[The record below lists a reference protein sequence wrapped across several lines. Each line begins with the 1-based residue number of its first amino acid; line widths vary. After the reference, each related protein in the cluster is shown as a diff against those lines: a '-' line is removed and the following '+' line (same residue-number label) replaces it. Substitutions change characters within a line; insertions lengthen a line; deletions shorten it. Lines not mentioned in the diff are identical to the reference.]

1 MRKARL
7 LQTTIF
13 LKSLSTLSAHKDLR
27 KEKGAG
33 DSGATYKRRD
43 RPSKQDNFNRSIA
56 RAGNQE
62 HSQVSQM
69 DAEDVEENGGAEELV
84 DSIVHDLEQ
93 ENVENVVDQV
103 AIEREEQGADTQ
115 RTQEDDQ
122 SEEVVVEKH
131 DQVTKGQRDDEV
143 IEGQHDEEEGQ
154 HDDEVTAGQDDEE
167 EGQHDD
173 EVTEGQHDDEVTEGQ
188 QDDEVTEGQNISNLA
203 GGRRNK
209 LEVFGKILE
218 ISTPQAFLER
228 IRVTFSGPPPRIP
241 LCRLLSSEAIRK
253 VIPST
258 ERSLTRSFIKMG
270 GYLESK
276 GAFTVSIID
285 LEGEETPITQERIDS
300 WDDCWKTINE
310 RFERSLDLETE
321 WGPYLKGKM
330 VHDLDGNNRLHAW
343 MECIRQGF
351 ENDLSRHCS
360 VVYHFLQFAKTDVGE
375 LMFSLAR
382 LNKLFQLRRLGEAD
396 KTTLLDGLSIKDR
409 AWVEKEM
416 QDEMEQKIEELAKG
430 MDETGR
436 AKVIKKMEIPCR
448 GKTSKYARIADP
460 ANGEKFWCA
469 TLSLPWHEPSAH
481 IATEEKLNMIGN
493 ACITDVDKAHILK
506 LLDSSQVSIRSLEC
520 LPNDKAKVRDWLHM
534 YCFWLQVN
542 QYGLGLLLDIQNA
555 YRVRLPLEHRFSNF
569 VMLCRRKYFNRAF
582 RVVEGGIKSTNAMNE
597 QPGLHN
603 ATRRAVYRWLLK
615 EIAQHMLDEMPP
627 LASVWTYADN
637 PTFMY
642 SDVKLGRSLSTIEK
656 AKCPWW
662 LDMVKNHVPDEELE
676 LFQQHKVALQLTTTT
691 NSVLEEETT
700 ATSQVVAST
709 ASASFRKT
717 LPINLGR
724 EVVHRA
730 LQANKAIEDGKM
742 QGQHQSASSSGELRE
757 NDDIINETLEPTGT
771 IYVFNISVEE
781 LVHIIEYPQ
790 QAEQMGL
797 EVLEAFNV
805 VCSQGTVKGTQLDL
819 CIDLI
824 FADFPSNVAVKG
836 CFCNKVPFWNK
847 IVDNLYDTTFQL
859 ADSCLSDRGFFVCLY
874 TMEEGVKVEQAG
886 KQKGFKIYHRQ
897 VVRCTPPIGKR
908 LGPIVTQVNC
918 LILSAFVRCS
928 TTCVYRIHH
937 DQLPELK
944 LGGDLQ
950 FGQDFIFDIV
960 PEADLVK
967 RKGKPWRGGYQRGQK
982 LVKYIIALFSRP
994 QDVVLD
1000 IFAGTGT
1007 LGLAAGFMDRHVI
1020 MLERDERI
1028 YDRLLKPFG
1037 VKMD

>member
-7 LQTTIF
+7 LQTSPLAKYF
-13 LKSLSTLSAHKDLR
+13 HPLSPKKTA
-27 KEKGAG
+27 KGAG
-33 DSGATYKRRD
+33 DSGATYKRRG

-62 HSQVSQM
+62 HSQVSQK

-93 ENVENVVDQV
+93 ENVEK
-103 AIEREEQGADTQ
+103 
-115 RTQEDDQ
+115 

-143 IEGQHDEEEGQ
+143 TEGQHDEEEGQ

-167 EGQHDD
+167 EGK
-173 EVTEGQHDDEVTEGQ
+173 HDDEVTEGQ

-209 LEVFGKILE
+209 LEVF
-218 ISTPQAFLER
+218 
-228 IRVTFSGPPPRIP
+228 
-241 LCRLLSSEAIRK
+241 
-253 VIPST
+253 
-258 ERSLTRSFIKMG
+258 
-270 GYLESK
+270 
-276 GAFTVSIID
+276 
-285 LEGEETPITQERIDS
+285 
-300 WDDCWKTINE
+300 
-310 RFERSLDLETE
+310 ETE

-330 VHDLDGNNRLHAW
+330 VHVLDGNNRLHAW

-360 VVYHFLQFAKTDVGE
+360 VVCHFLQFAKTDVGE

-396 KTTLLDGLSIKDR
+396 KTTLLDGLSIEDR

-416 QDEMEQKIEELAKG
+416 QVVSSRGKRSWFTLPVQIMTWLLFKDEMEQKIEELAKG
-430 MDETGR
+430 VAETGR
-436 AKVIKKMEIPCR
+436 AKVIKKMEITYR

-493 ACITDVDKAHILK
+493 ACITDADKAHIVK

-555 YRVRLPLEHRFSNF
+555 DRVRLPLEHRFSNF

-603 ATRRAVYRWLLK
+603 ATRRVVYRWLLK

-676 LFQQHKVALQLTTTT
+676 LFQQHKAALQLTTTM

-700 ATSQVVAST
+700 TTSQVVAST

-742 QGQHQSASSSGELRE
+742 QGQHQSTSRSGGLRE
-757 NDDIINETLEPTGT
+757 NDDTINETLEPTCT

-824 FADFPSNVAVKG
+824 FADFPSNVAVEG

-918 LILSAFVRCS
+918 LILSAF
-928 TTCVYRIHH
+928 
-937 DQLPELK
+937 
-944 LGGDLQ
+944 DL
-950 FGQDFIFDIV
+950 IFDIV

-967 RKGKPWRGGYQRGQK
+967 RKGKPCRGGCQR
-982 LVKYIIALFSRP
+982 
-994 QDVVLD
+994 
-1000 IFAGTGT
+1000 
-1007 LGLAAGFMDRHVI
+1007 AGFMDRHVI
-1020 MLERDERI
+1020 MFERDERI
-1028 YDRLLKPFG
+1028 YDRLLKPYG

>member
-1 MRKARL
+1 
-7 LQTTIF
+7 
-13 LKSLSTLSAHKDLR
+13 
-27 KEKGAG
+27 
-33 DSGATYKRRD
+33 
-43 RPSKQDNFNRSIA
+43 
-56 RAGNQE
+56 
-62 HSQVSQM
+62 
-69 DAEDVEENGGAEELV
+69 
-84 DSIVHDLEQ
+84 
-93 ENVENVVDQV
+93 
-103 AIEREEQGADTQ
+103 
-115 RTQEDDQ
+115 
-122 SEEVVVEKH
+122 
-131 DQVTKGQRDDEV
+131 
-143 IEGQHDEEEGQ
+143 
-154 HDDEVTAGQDDEE
+154 
-167 EGQHDD
+167 
-173 EVTEGQHDDEVTEGQ
+173 
-188 QDDEVTEGQNISNLA
+188 
-203 GGRRNK
+203 
-209 LEVFGKILE
+209 
-218 ISTPQAFLER
+218 
-228 IRVTFSGPPPRIP
+228 
-241 LCRLLSSEAIRK
+241 
-253 VIPST
+253 
-258 ERSLTRSFIKMG
+258 
-270 GYLESK
+270 
-276 GAFTVSIID
+276 
-285 LEGEETPITQERIDS
+285 
-300 WDDCWKTINE
+300 
-310 RFERSLDLETE
+310 
-321 WGPYLKGKM
+321 
-330 VHDLDGNNRLHAW
+330 
-343 MECIRQGF
+343 
-351 ENDLSRHCS
+351 
-360 VVYHFLQFAKTDVGE
+360 
-375 LMFSLAR
+375 
-382 LNKLFQLRRLGEAD
+382 
-396 KTTLLDGLSIKDR
+396 
-409 AWVEKEM
+409 
-416 QDEMEQKIEELAKG
+416 
-430 MDETGR
+430 
-436 AKVIKKMEIPCR
+436 
-448 GKTSKYARIADP
+448 
-460 ANGEKFWCA
+460 
-469 TLSLPWHEPSAH
+469 
-481 IATEEKLNMIGN
+481 
-493 ACITDVDKAHILK
+493 
-506 LLDSSQVSIRSLEC
+506 
-520 LPNDKAKVRDWLHM
+520 
-534 YCFWLQVN
+534 
-542 QYGLGLLLDIQNA
+542 
-555 YRVRLPLEHRFSNF
+555 
-569 VMLCRRKYFNRAF
+569 
-582 RVVEGGIKSTNAMNE
+582 
-597 QPGLHN
+597 
-603 ATRRAVYRWLLK
+603 
-615 EIAQHMLDEMPP
+615 MLDEMPP

-662 LDMVKNHVPDEELE
+662 LDMVKNHVLDEELE
-676 LFQQHKVALQLTTTT
+676 LFQQHKAALQLTTTT

-717 LPINLGR
+717 LAINLGR

-742 QGQHQSASSSGELRE
+742 QGQHQSASSSGGIRE

-805 VCSQGTVKGTQLDL
+805 VCSQGTMKGTQLDL

-824 FADFPSNVAVKG
+824 FADFPSNVAVEG

-859 ADSCLSDRGFFVCLY
+859 VDSCLSDRGFFVCLY

-928 TTCVYRIHH
+928 ITCVYRIHH

-950 FGQDFIFDIV
+950 FGQDLIFDIV

-967 RKGKPWRGGYQRGQK
+967 RKGKPWRGGCQRGQK

-1020 MLERDERI
+1020 MFERDERI

>member
-1 MRKARL
+1 MTWL
-7 LQTTIF
+7 LF
-13 LKSLSTLSAHKDLR
+13 K
-27 KEKGAG
+27 
-33 DSGATYKRRD
+33 
-43 RPSKQDNFNRSIA
+43 
-56 RAGNQE
+56 
-62 HSQVSQM
+62 
-69 DAEDVEENGGAEELV
+69 
-84 DSIVHDLEQ
+84 
-93 ENVENVVDQV
+93 
-103 AIEREEQGADTQ
+103 
-115 RTQEDDQ
+115 
-122 SEEVVVEKH
+122 
-131 DQVTKGQRDDEV
+131 
-143 IEGQHDEEEGQ
+143 
-154 HDDEVTAGQDDEE
+154 
-167 EGQHDD
+167 
-173 EVTEGQHDDEVTEGQ
+173 
-188 QDDEVTEGQNISNLA
+188 
-203 GGRRNK
+203 
-209 LEVFGKILE
+209 
-218 ISTPQAFLER
+218 
-228 IRVTFSGPPPRIP
+228 
-241 LCRLLSSEAIRK
+241 
-253 VIPST
+253 
-258 ERSLTRSFIKMG
+258 
-270 GYLESK
+270 
-276 GAFTVSIID
+276 
-285 LEGEETPITQERIDS
+285 
-300 WDDCWKTINE
+300 
-310 RFERSLDLETE
+310 
-321 WGPYLKGKM
+321 
-330 VHDLDGNNRLHAW
+330 
-343 MECIRQGF
+343 
-351 ENDLSRHCS
+351 
-360 VVYHFLQFAKTDVGE
+360 
-375 LMFSLAR
+375 
-382 LNKLFQLRRLGEAD
+382 
-396 KTTLLDGLSIKDR
+396 
-409 AWVEKEM
+409 
-416 QDEMEQKIEELAKG
+416 DEMEQKIEELAKG

-436 AKVIKKMEIPCR
+436 AKVIKKMEITYR

-481 IATEEKLNMIGN
+481 IAIEEKLNMIGN
-493 ACITDVDKAHILK
+493 ACITDVDKAHIVK
-506 LLDSSQVSIRSLEC
+506 LLDSSQVSIRSLEF

-534 YCFWLQVN
+534 YCLWLQVN
-542 QYGLGLLLDIQNA
+542 QYGLGLLLDIQNTD
-555 YRVRLPLEHRFSNF
+555 RVRLPLEHRFNNF

-582 RVVEGGIKSTNAMNE
+582 CVVEGGIKSTNAMNE

-603 ATRRAVYRWLLK
+603 ATRRVVYRWLLK

-676 LFQQHKVALQLTTTT
+676 LFQQHKAALQLTTTT

-742 QGQHQSASSSGELRE
+742 QGQHQSASSSGGLRE
-757 NDDIINETLEPTGT
+757 NDDIINETLESTGT

-824 FADFPSNVAVKG
+824 FADFPSNVAVEG

-859 ADSCLSDRGFFVCLY
+859 ADSCLSCEMH
-874 TMEEGVKVEQAG
+874 T
-886 KQKGFKIYHRQ
+886 
-897 VVRCTPPIGKR
+897 PIGKR

-937 DQLPELK
+937 NQLPELK

-950 FGQDFIFDIV
+950 FGQDLIFDIV

-967 RKGKPWRGGYQRGQK
+967 RKGKPWRGGCQRGQK

-1007 LGLAAGFMDRHVI
+1007 LGLVAGFMDRHVI
-1020 MLERDERI
+1020 MFERDECI

>member
-1 MRKARL
+1 MHFTRLNCENGKCEADIMSMVTMPKRRKIV
-7 LQTTIF
+7 Q
-13 LKSLSTLSAHKDLR
+13 
-27 KEKGAG
+27 GAG
-33 DSGATYKRRD
+33 DSGETYKRRG

-62 HSQVSQM
+62 HSQVSQK

-93 ENVENVVDQV
+93 ENVEKVVDQV

-143 IEGQHDEEEGQ
+143 TEGQHDEEEGQ
-154 HDDEVTAGQDDEE
+154 HDNEVTMGQDDEE
-167 EGQHDD
+167 
-173 EVTEGQHDDEVTEGQ
+173 EGQHDDEVTEGQ
-188 QDDEVTEGQNISNLA
+188 QDDEVTEGHNISNLA

-253 VIPST
+253 VSPST

-330 VHDLDGNNRLHAW
+330 VHVLDGNNRLHAW

-360 VVYHFLQFAKTDVGE
+360 VVCHFLQFAKTDVGE
-375 LMFSLAR
+375 LMSSLAR

-396 KTTLLDGLSIKDR
+396 KTTLLDGLSIEDR
-409 AWVEKEM
+409 AWMEKEM
-416 QDEMEQKIEELAKG
+416 QVVSSRGKRSWFTLPVQIMTWLLFKDEMEQKIEELAKG
-430 MDETGR
+430 MDETSR
-436 AKVIKKMEIPCR
+436 AKVIKKMEITYR

-469 TLSLPWHEPSAH
+469 TLSLPWHEPSVH

-493 ACITDVDKAHILK
+493 ACIIDVDKAHIVK

-520 LPNDKAKVRDWLHM
+520 LPNDKAKV
-534 YCFWLQVN
+534 
-542 QYGLGLLLDIQNA
+542 
-555 YRVRLPLEHRFSNF
+555 SNF
-569 VMLCRRKYFNRAF
+569 VMLGRRKYFNRAF
-582 RVVEGGIKSTNAMNE
+582 RVLEGGIKSTNAMNE
-597 QPGLHN
+597 QPRLHN
-603 ATRRAVYRWLLK
+603 ATRRVVYRWLLK
-615 EIAQHMLDEMPP
+615 EIAQHILDEIPP
-627 LASVWTYADN
+627 LASVWTYGDN

-676 LFQQHKVALQLTTTT
+676 LFQQHKAALQLTTTT

-742 QGQHQSASSSGELRE
+742 QGQHQSASSSGGLRE

-805 VCSQGTVKGTQLDL
+805 VCSQGIVKGTQLDL

-824 FADFPSNVAVKG
+824 FADFPSNVAVEG

-874 TMEEGVKVEQAG
+874 TMEEGVKVEQAS

-937 DQLPELK
+937 DQLPKLK

-950 FGQDFIFDIV
+950 FGQDLIFDIV

-967 RKGKPWRGGYQRGQK
+967 RKGKPWRGGCQRGQK

-1020 MLERDERI
+1020 MFERDERI

-1037 VKMD
+1037 VNVC